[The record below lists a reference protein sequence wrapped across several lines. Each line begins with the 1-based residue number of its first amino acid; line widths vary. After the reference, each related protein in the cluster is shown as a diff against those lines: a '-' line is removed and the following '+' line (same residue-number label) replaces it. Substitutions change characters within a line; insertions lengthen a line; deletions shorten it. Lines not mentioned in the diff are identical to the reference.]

1 MVEIFSKVNEEVI
14 DGVRVSY
21 KYWIDEY
28 DVCWIRYIDMVS
40 FLGLTEQ
47 KANELMHT
55 IEANGDRF
63 DFEDY
68 EFDNYGKGSYCPRTF
83 ITTDAVAYL
92 IDRNNKHNNIFVK
105 SINNL
110 TTSTNNENEIDEIVN
125 NMKKCMEDCNL
136 DALIYNSGKLY
147 NSELGRERM
156 DRLGVINKE
165 KEKVID
171 VFRDKVYNEEIK
183 WMLDD
188 YDGKDMIK
196 LSTDD
201 DIWSNW
207 F

>member
-14 DGVRVSY
+14 DGVRISY
-21 KYWIDEY
+21 HYYIDEY
-28 DVCWIRYIDMVS
+28 DVYWIRYVDMIS

-47 KANELMHT
+47 KANELLYI
-55 IEANGDRF
+55 IEENNDRF
-63 DFEDY
+63 DFEDN
-68 EFDNYGKGSYCPRTF
+68 EFDKYGHRCLNLRTF
-83 ITTDAVAYL
+83 ITADAVAYL

-156 DRLGVINKE
+156 DKLGVIDKD
-165 KEKVID
+165 KEKVVD
-171 VFRDKVYNEEIK
+171 VFRDKVYKDEIK

-188 YDGKDMIK
+188 YDGKNMIK
-196 LSTDD
+196 LSADD
-201 DIWSNW
+201 NIWTNW